1 MTTPLT
7 LTPADMFR
15 TSKSQDL
22 RGRIAAVP
30 GHELGSVSK
39 SPLGRAEGG
48 GSTSEVGVFGVDLW
62 IESVP

>member
-15 TSKSQDL
+15 ISKSQDL
-22 RGRIAAVP
+22 RGRIAVP

-48 GSTSEVGVFGVDLW
+48 GSTSEVRVFGVDLW
-62 IESVP
+62 IL